1 MAKQLKSVSELF
13 KAIPYFIFLI
23 FSSTSFAPF
32 A

>member
-1 MAKQLKSVSELF
+1 MAKQLKSVAELF

-23 FSSTSFAPF
+23 LPSTSFASF